1 MQISDEQLKA
11 LLDNRV
17 KLYNQVDFIAA
28 DPITIPHQFSKKQD
42 IEIAGLFAAV
52 LAWGNRK
59 SIINSCNS
67 CI

>member
-28 DPITIPHQFSKKQD
+28 DPIT
-42 IEIAGLFAAV
+42 
-52 LAWGNRK
+52 
-59 SIINSCNS
+59 
-67 CI
+67 